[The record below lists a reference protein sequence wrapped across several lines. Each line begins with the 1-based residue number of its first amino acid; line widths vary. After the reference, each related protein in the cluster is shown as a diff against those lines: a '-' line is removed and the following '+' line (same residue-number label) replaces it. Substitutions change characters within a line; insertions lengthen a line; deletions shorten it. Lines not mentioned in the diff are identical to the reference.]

1 MAFVTVR
8 NATVVS
14 SNAKGFTIVESYT
27 RNGEEQKTYYK
38 VWTDEP
44 APQGSVNIS
53 GILSVRVSEYEGK
66 TRAEIH
72 INRPRIEVADV
83 PVNPHDSVASSV
95 YTRPSSAAWGN
106 PAPASIEDAPF

>member
-8 NATVVS
+8 NVNVVS
-14 SNAKGFTIVESYT
+14 TNSKGFTVVESYT

-38 VWTDEP
+38 VWTDEVVP
-44 APQGSVNIS
+44 EGSLNIS

-66 TRAEIH
+66 TRSEIH
-72 INRPRIEVADV
+72 INKPRIEVADAPAFATPQV
-83 PVNPHDSVASSV
+83 
-95 YTRPSSAAWGN
+95 SSAAWGN